1 MCNYRTTNAVDIPQ
15 VRFTNSSFGSFGSF
29 DSITQVSAALTLIML
44 FYILTTCVTLFNR
57 VFIDHPVS
65 SQYSYGSLD
74 GSGPASDVT
83 L

>member
-1 MCNYRTTNAVDIPQ
+1 MCNYRTTNAVDIPL
-15 VRFTNSSFGSFGSF
+15 VRFTNSSFGPFHL
-29 DSITQVSAALTLIML
+29 ITQVSAALTLIML

-74 GSGPASDVT
+74 GSDPASDVT